1 MIKNI
6 LHIMAKITKG
16 LTTDNNPPCSLM
28 VAGSWLSKLL
38 TEAEIDKVL
47 SLGEEKGNPLIVKAF
62 VNSGK
67 YGTTTDGQSVY
78 LLDVN

>member
-6 LHIMAKITKG
+6 LGKITKG
-16 LTTDNNPPCSLM
+16 LTTDNNPPRSLM

-47 SLGEEKGNPLIVKAF
+47 SLGEEEGNPLIVEAF

-67 YGTTTDGQSVY
+67 YGITTDGQSVY